1 MFSLLLI
8 LLIQLLTTNTEA
20 ACRAPTIKAFKL
32 ENTEIHLDGKII
44 EQIWQYLP
52 IDNFT
57 QRDPNEGMPASER
70 TEVWIA
76 YDDEYLYIAAKLYDS
91 HPELIDASLTR
102 KDNYILSDWFGFYVD
117 PYNDKKSG
125 FFFAVNAG
133 GSVID
138 GILFNDSWD
147 DDTWDGIWEAKTSI
161 EDFGWS
167 VEIKIPFSQ
176 LRFKEENKM
185 KWGVNFA
192 REIKRKNE
200 RSYFVMVPKN
210 ESGFVSHFATLEG
223 INGIKATQKIEVLPY
238 LLQKTQFL
246 VHDAGDPFYKSNQ
259 FKTYAGAD
267 IKLGIGSNLNMN
279 LTINPDFGQVEVDPA
294 VINLSAFESYF
305 REKRPFFV
313 EGADLFYFGIGGS
326 NSNWNFNFGW
336 PELFYSRRIGKTPTG
351 NLPDEYDYAD
361 FPGETR
367 ILGAAK
373 ISGKINQSTTI
384 GAISALTERTF
395 AKIYSQNNISEY
407 EVEPLTHYGVLRLKR
422 EFNEGKQSLGLM
434 FTSVNRDLHDNDLK
448 ELLSRQAYTIGLD
461 GWSFLDDD
469 KQYVLSGAF
478 AGSYIEG
485 TKEFLINLQER
496 PHRYFQRPDAS
507 FSRLDSTRTS
517 LAGYFGRLMLN
528 KQHGNFYFN
537 MALGAASPGFEF
549 NDLGFQWLAD
559 RLNGHV
565 VIGYR
570 WYEPAKIFREK
581 FIYAAHS
588 RSFDYDGNLL
598 NNFLWFRSGG
608 TFHNYHNIR
617 ISGHYS
623 FEKYTKTLTRGG
635 PLAIDPANYSVDISF
650 GTDNR
655 NKIAFD
661 FDYEYSANDA
671 GSNSIEL
678 QLEIDWKPTSQINLI
693 FEPEYKFGYETR
705 QWIDAFDDPTATAT
719 YNKRYVFGKIKQDVL
734 SANIRLNWT
743 FTPTLSLQLYLQ
755 PFLAVGKY
763 SEFKELAQ
771 PGTDN
776 FINYTHFRYD
786 SAENIYYI
794 DPDGEG
800 DAEEISFENPDFNYK
815 SLRGNAV
822 LRWEFVPGSIF
833 YFVWSHN
840 QTNYDYAGNFD
851 FSRDIK
857 SLWKSTGDDIF
868 LVKFSYWINI

>member
-8 LLIQLLTTNTEA
+8 LLTQLLTTYTAA

-32 ENTEIHLDGKII
+32 ENTEIHMDGKIT
-44 EQIWQYLP
+44 EQVWQYLP

-133 GSVID
+133 GAVID

-167 VEIKIPFSQ
+167 VEMKIPFSQ

-223 INGIKATQKIEVLPY
+223 INCIKPKQRFEILPY
-238 LLQKTQFL
+238 LLQKSQFL

-336 PELFYSRRIGKTPTG
+336 PELFYSRRIGKSPTG
-351 NLPDEYDYAD
+351 DLPDEYDYAD
-361 FPGETR
+361 NPGESR

-422 EFNEGKQSLGLM
+422 EFNDGNQSLGLL
-434 FTSVNRDLHDNDLK
+434 FTSVNRDLHNNDLK
-448 ELLSRQAYTIGLD
+448 ELLSKQAYTIGLD

-507 FSRLDSTRTS
+507 FARLDSNRTS
-517 LAGYFGRLMLN
+517 MAGYFGRLMLN

-537 MALGAASPGFEF
+537 TALGAASPEFEF

-565 VIGYR
+565 VLGYR
-570 WYEPAKIFREK
+570 WYEPEKIFREK

-608 TFHNYHNIR
+608 TFHNYYNIR

-635 PLAIDPANYSVDISF
+635 PLAIDPASYSLQFSF
-650 GTDNR
+650 GSDNR
-655 NKIAFD
+655 KEVAFD
-661 FDYEYSANDA
+661 FDYDYSADRS
-671 GSNSIEL
+671 GSKSTGL
-678 QLEIDWKPTSQINLI
+678 QLEVDWKPTSKINLI

-719 YNKRYVFGKIKQDVL
+719 YNRRYVFGRIKQDVL
-734 SANIRLNWT
+734 SANIRFNWT

-755 PFLAVGKY
+755 PFFAVGKY

-771 PGTDN
+771 PGTDD
-776 FINYTHFRYD
+776 FIIYTHVRYD
-786 SAENIYYI
+786 NEDDIYYI
-794 DPDGEG
+794 DPDGDG
-800 DAEEISFENPDFNYK
+800 NTEEISFENPDFNYK

-822 LRWEFVPGSIF
+822 LRWEFVPGSVF

-868 LVKFSYWINI
+868 LIKFSYWINI